1 MFEVTSRTT
10 APYTSVVYITA
21 NWSDGSA
28 TRASGVVV
36 GINDVLTAGHVVYDA
51 TRGGYATKLTITPA
65 ADTSPFSAPFG
76 SYTDVGVINSRVPNW
91 DSNGDGLLTAAESQY
106 DMALIGLKSPIGLT
120 TGWLTPSNLGSS
132 FNGIMLGYPGR
143 GTGLMQESVTANP
156 DSSASVYG
164 INKTATTEG
173 ALGPGASGGPLLR
186 PNGSGGWVV
195 AGVLS
200 SGDAALTHSTY
211 AGLFGAGNWDWLQSV
226 MASNDT
232 VMPQSGGVTGNL
244 VGSPQAD
251 VLSGTASDDTFVGNG
266 GNDTINGGAG
276 NDTAVYTGAR
286 ASYRVTGSG
295 SAFTVADSVTGR
307 DGTDALNSIERLV
320 FSDVSVNLQMA
331 TKSKTIPTATL
342 KTLEELYVGFFNRV
356 PDSDGLAYWIGQSA
370 AGKSTNSIADNF
382 YAAAVQYPQTGYTA
396 SMTNADFVNMV
407 YRNVL
412 GRSGGADADGLKYW
426 TDALA
431 SGAQSRGALV
441 TTILTSAH
449 TFKGDPTWGWVANLL
464 DNKAAVAQKFA
475 VDMGLS
481 YNTGDAN
488 VTNGMAIAAAVT
500 STSTAAA
507 IALIGQ
513 AAGSDGFVTS

>member
-1 MFEVTSRTT
+1 MFEVTNRTT
-10 APYTSVVYITA
+10 APYTSVVYIVA
-21 NWSDGSA
+21 NWSNGSA

-65 ADTSPFSAPFG
+65 ADTSPFNAPFG
-76 SYTDVGVINSRVPNW
+76 SYTDVGVVSSRVPNW

-120 TGWLTPSNLGSS
+120 TGWITPSSS
-132 FNGIMLGYPGR
+132 GASFSGLMLGYPGR
-143 GTGLMQESVTANP
+143 GTGLMQESATATA
-156 DSSASVYG
+156 SSGASVYE

-211 AGLFGAGNWDWLQSV
+211 TGLYGSGNWDWLLSA
-226 MASNDT
+226 MASNDSA
-232 VMPQSGGVTGNL
+232 MAQSGAVTGNL

-251 VLSGTASDDTFVGNG
+251 VLSGTASDDTFIGSS
-266 GNDTINGGAG
+266 GNDSLDGGAG
-276 NDTAVYTGAR
+276 NDTAIYSGTR
-286 ASYRVTGSG
+286 ADYRLAGTASALTVT
-295 SAFTVADSVTGR
+295 DSVPGR
-307 DGTDALNSIERLV
+307 DGIDALNSIERLV
-320 FSDVSVNLQMA
+320 FSDVSVNLQMN
-331 TKSKTIPTATL
+331 TKARAIPAATL

-356 PDSDGLAYWIGQSA
+356 PDADGLAYWIGQSA
-370 AGKSTNSIADNF
+370 AGKSTDSIADSF
-382 YAAAVQYPQTGYTA
+382 YAAAAQYPQTGYSV
-396 SMTNADFVNMV
+396 SMTSADFVNLV

-412 GRSGGADADGLKYW
+412 GRTSGADADGLKYW
-426 TDALA
+426 TGALA
-431 SGAQSRGALV
+431 SGAQGRGALV
-441 TTILTSAH
+441 TTILASAH
-449 TFKGDPTWGWVANLL
+449 TFKGDATWGWVADLL
-464 DNKAAVAQKFA
+464 DNKAAVAQLFA

-481 YNTGDAN
+481 FNTGDAN

-500 STSTAAA
+500 PAGTAAA
-507 IALIGQ
+507 VKLIGQ
-513 AAGSDGFVTS
+513 WAGGDGFVTG